1 MSTPTSAPNPAP
13 RRPPKL
19 ADVAAAAGVS
29 LATASRVLNGGGRL
43 VGEPHRSKVLAA
55 AETLGYT
62 ANAQAQA
69 IARGTSNVMG
79 LVVHDVT
86 DPYFSSIAD
95 GVMREAEERGV
106 VVVLAVTR
114 RDPERELEYVAT
126 LRGQRARAVILAGSR
141 TTNAEL
147 NRRLAKELDAF
158 TATGGAVAA
167 ISQNRLGT
175 HTVVPQNRAGA
186 RLLAHNLC
194 ELGHRRFAVLGGP
207 SDLLT
212 ARDRL
217 TGFTRGLAECDIPS
231 SAVTVVRGAFTRTG
245 GFDATDA
252 LLAQRLGFTCLFAVN
267 DVMAVGAMAALRGAG
282 LRVPDDVSV
291 AGFDDIATLRDVTPR
306 LSSVRL
312 PLEEMGIQ
320 AARLAL
326 AQGGDPP
333 TVVKVAGEVRL
344 RASTRRI

>member
-1 MSTPTSAPNPAP
+1 V

-19 ADVAAAAGVS
+19 ADVASAAGVS

-69 IARGTSNVMG
+69 IARGTSNVVG
-79 LVVHDVT
+79 LIVHDVT

-95 GVMREAEERGV
+95 GVMREAEDRGV

-114 RDPERELEYVAT
+114 RDPERELEYVST

-141 TTNAEL
+141 TTNAEF

-158 TATGGAVAA
+158 IATGGAVAA

-175 HTVVPQNRAGA
+175 HTVIPQNRSGA
-186 RLLAHNLC
+186 RMLAHRLC
-194 ELGHRRFAVLGGP
+194 ELGHERFAVLGGP
-207 SDLLT
+207 PDLLT

-217 TGFTRGLAECDIPS
+217 AGFTRGLNEHGIPTE
-231 SAVTVVRGAFTRTG
+231 AVTIVRGAFTRAG
-245 GFDATDA
+245 GYEAAEA
-252 LLAQRLGFTCLFAVN
+252 LLDQGSDASCVFAVN
-267 DVMAVGAMAALRGAG
+267 DVMAVGAMAAFREAG
-282 LRVPDDVSV
+282 RTIPDDISV

-306 LSSVRL
+306 LTSVRL

-326 AQGGDPP
+326 DPANGEP

-344 RASTRRI
+344 RASTRRW